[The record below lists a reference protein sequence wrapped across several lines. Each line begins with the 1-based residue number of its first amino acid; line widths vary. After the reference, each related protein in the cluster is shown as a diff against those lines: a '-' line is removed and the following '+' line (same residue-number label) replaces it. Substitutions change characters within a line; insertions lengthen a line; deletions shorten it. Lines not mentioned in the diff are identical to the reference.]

1 MDPDPSMVGS
11 DQHIVRINLCG
22 MEALAFIEL
31 RWLPFDRKRAV
42 THTNKHRC
50 VMGLV
55 SELSEMWWLMDFMR
69 NWLECYLGVHS
80 RSGWSSSQIW
90 RKTLWGSNNEALLTF
105 DWSAPVRTCRDTYF
119 GHRSRLA
126 GEP

>member
-42 THTNKHRC
+42 TRANQNRC

-80 RSGWSSSQIW
+80 RSGWSSIQIW
-90 RKTLWGSNNEALLTF
+90 LKTLWSSNNEAF
-105 DWSAPVRTCRDTYF
+105 
-119 GHRSRLA
+119 
-126 GEP
+126 